1 MRATIQAILA
11 GFVAVTAAKAGIDFT
26 PTVNRYV
33 SEGAEYSSVSF
44 KDDARG
50 VSITLPRLWTCRGDA
65 SRLQLTPPDQNFAE
79 GVIQAA
85 PTKGLLRFDE
95 ATVKTFEQQV
105 LGTLPVGSQGATVVS
120 QRENPVIID
129 GNPSYEF
136 VVAYQTL
143 GQSFQRSVI
152 FVNCPGQQLIFRFS
166 APKAVFENLNRSF
179 RQSLYSWQ
187 WLGPSQ
193 TTAVAQSDHP
203 QAAPMLAPPAST
215 N

>member
-1 MRATIQAILA
+1 MRTTIQAILT
-11 GFVAVTAAKAGIDFT
+11 GFVAVTAQAGLDFT
-26 PTVNRYV
+26 PTVNRYM
-33 SEGAEYSSVSF
+33 SQGAEYSSVSF

-79 GVIQAA
+79 GIIQAV
-85 PTKGLLRFDE
+85 PTKGVLRFDE
-95 ATVKTFEQQV
+95 ATVKTSEQQV
-105 LGTLPVGSQGATVVS
+105 LGTLPTGSQGATVVS
-120 QRENPVIID
+120 QLENPVVID
-129 GNPSYEF
+129 GNLSYEF

-166 APKAVFENLNRSF
+166 APKAVFENLNRLF

-187 WLGPSQ
+187 WLEPSK
-193 TTAVAQSDHP
+193 TVAVAQSDRP
-203 QAAPMLAPPAST
+203 RAIAARQ
-215 N
+215 